1 VKKIQDEKEKL
12 KKQQSEGE
20 AISEENIQKIMNE
33 MKVLTDGLNE
43 MKETN
48 QKVEDQL
55 KRVQEEKKGIE
66 DKLDGKK
73 E

>member
-1 VKKIQDEKEKL
+1 MKKIQDEKEKL